1 MTIEERPEQ
10 ERPATPTT
18 ATRKADFNS
27 IYNQPDPR
35 AYFSALKPLEYQVP
49 HHALPFVE
57 RVLKLSAGEGKT
69 RKVLDVCCS
78 YGINAALIR
87 CDVDLDELTEYFASS
102 EESSREELVVRDKAF
117 FQKKLRREDVEVYG
131 LDVAPEAVR
140 YGIDTGLMSRAW
152 AQDLETSHPSPA
164 LSRGL
169 SDIEVVVCTGGVG
182 YISATT
188 FERIISCTANPENL
202 WIVSFVLRVYEF
214 DDIAEMLKTR
224 WGLVTKKI
232 EGRVFR
238 QRRFVDEEE
247 KRGAVEVLRRKGR
260 SVEME
265 EGGWFWAEGFVCRP
279 GDWGGDLG
287 W

>member
-10 ERPATPTT
+10 EHHAPAT
-18 ATRKADFNS
+18 TRIADFNS
-27 IYNQPDPR
+27 IYNRPDPR

-49 HHALPFVE
+49 QHALPFVE
-57 RVLKLSAGEGKT
+57 RVLELSASGGKT

-87 CDVDLDELTEYFASS
+87 CDVDLDELAEYDASS
-102 EESSREELVVRDKAF
+102 EASPREEQVVRDKAF
-117 FQKKLRREDVEVYG
+117 FEKKLRRPEVEVCG

-164 LSRGL
+164 LTHGL
-169 SDIEVVVCTGGVG
+169 HDVEVVVCTGGEG
-182 YISATT
+182 YISAKT
-188 FERIISCTANPENL
+188 FDRVISCIANPENL

-214 DDIAEMLKTR
+214 DEIAEMLKQK
-224 WGLVTKKI
+224 WGPVTEKI
-232 EGRVFR
+232 GGRAFR
-238 QRRFVDEEE
+238 QRMFVDGEER
-247 KRGAVEVLRRKGR
+247 RGAVEVLRRKGR
-260 SVEME
+260 DARLE

-279 GDWGGDLG
+279 GDWRGDLG